1 MTELSPDL
9 RLYGALEIARQRNAS
24 DVHLAA
30 GLAPVLRIDG
40 ELQRLAETALAAGEL
55 SNMSATLLSAH
66 ERARLA
72 GEGDVTTSIEHERF
86 GALRLHWY
94 TGGGSIAV
102 AARLLNRRIPPFQT
116 LGLPAAF
123 EPLLEM
129 QRGLLLFGGPTG
141 SGKSTTMAS
150 AVDRINERFPLRIV
164 TIEDPIEYR
173 HDSRRAIVTQRE
185 IGRDTPELAAALRG
199 ALRADPDVI
208 VVGEMRDA
216 EAMSAALTAAET
228 GHLVLATV
236 HTGDAAQ
243 TVERIVD
250 VFDGTRQRQV
260 RAQLAQVL
268 VAVVCQRLLRRPG
281 GRGRRAAV
289 ELLLATDAVRN
300 LIRGAKTHQIRN
312 AIATGRRW
320 GMQTFE
326 QHLDELLH
334 CGEIEPSEARRF
346 AGAASNEDAA

>member
-1 MTELSPDL
+1 MTELSPAL
-9 RLYGALEIARQRNAS
+9 RLYGALETARERNAS

-40 ELQRLAETALAAGEL
+40 ELQRLAETALTAGEL
-55 SNMSATLLSAH
+55 SDMSATLLTAH
-66 ERARLA
+66 ERARLS
-72 GEGDVTTSIEHERF
+72 GEGDVTISIQHQRF

-94 TGGGSIAV
+94 AGGGSIAV
-102 AARLLNRRIPPFQT
+102 AARLLNRRIPNLQT

-123 EPLLEM
+123 EPLLET

-141 SGKSTTMAS
+141 SGKSTTMAA
-150 AVDRINERFPLRIV
+150 AVDRINERLPLRIL

-173 HDSRRAIVTQRE
+173 HGSRRAILTQRE

-216 EAMSAALTAAET
+216 ETMSAALTAAET

-250 VFDGTRQRQV
+250 AFEGARQRQV

-268 VAVVCQRLLRRPG
+268 IAVLCQRLLRRPG

-289 ELLLATDAVRN
+289 ELLVATDAVRN
-300 LIRGAKTHQIRN
+300 LIRDAKTHQIRN

-326 QHLDELLH
+326 QHLSELLH
-334 CGEIEPSEARRF
+334 SGEIEPSEAGRF
-346 AGAASNEDAA
+346 AGVRSNESAA